1 MKSCE
6 FKSICLNKDLF
17 SGKVMDLT
25 THHLMLSPQVIAHE
39 ISHSWTGNLVTN
51 KTWDHFWYDFFSFFF
66 FFLYWL
72 LWFISLLPPL
82 FPVYILFLF
91 LMVTLIHSVFKDS
104 ATPVTVVDP
113 V

>member
-66 FFLYWL
+66 GCYGSFPSPLP
-72 LWFISLLPPL
+72 PPL